1 MQVTIRNTFH
11 LLLVM
16 TALLAAQTVAHATQP
31 VAAQRQYRAEMA
43 FDYTFLRSNAPP
55 GGCGCFNMNGGSA
68 TFAFPVGTGKLSLVG
83 DATLVQG
90 SSISSNNFNLTL
102 GAYTA
107 GVRYRPR
114 FKYSSLKPFGQVLIG
129 VAHSG
134 GSLVHSPLYTIP
146 NAGASFAANI
156 GGGLDLRAGQ
166 RFSIRLVEADYL
178 VTTFQNGDNDH
189 QNNVRLSSGLV
200 LHF

>member
-1 MQVTIRNTFH
+1 MQVTIRTSFR
-11 LLLVM
+11 LLLV
-16 TALLAAQTVAHATQP
+16 ALLAAQVVAYAQQP
-31 VAAQRQYRAEMA
+31 TAAQRQFRAEIA

-68 TFAFPVGTGKLSLVG
+68 TFAFPLGAGKLALVG

-90 SSISSNNFNLTL
+90 SSISGNNYNLTL

-107 GVRYRPR
+107 GVRYRTR
-114 FKYSSLKPFGQVLIG
+114 FKYSALKPFGQVLVG

-134 GSLVHSPLYTIP
+134 GSLVHSPLYTVP
-146 NAGASFAANI
+146 NAGASFAANV
-156 GGGLDLRAGQ
+156 GGGLDLRASQ

-178 VTTFQNGDNDH
+178 ITTFQNGDNDH
-189 QNNVRLSSGLV
+189 QNNLRLSSGLV